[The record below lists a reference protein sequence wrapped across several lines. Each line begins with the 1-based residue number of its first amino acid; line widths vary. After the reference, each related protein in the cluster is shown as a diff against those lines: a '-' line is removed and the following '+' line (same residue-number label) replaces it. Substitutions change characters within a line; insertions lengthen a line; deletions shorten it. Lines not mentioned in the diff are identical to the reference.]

1 MSRKSLKDILKPMKN
16 TGVLRWSVTIS
27 LGTNPFILLELFQF
41 SLVGAAIVLITLVSG
56 VWFTEG
62 GIAITDIT
70 AALKVSALVL
80 SAVMTGFLLL
90 TVLFFSNRY
99 FATFHM
105 DSKGIYHE
113 GSRGADERGEW
124 FCLRIRPY
132 PVVGAIKATK
142 TRSRHL
148 LWDKVDSFQNLPCMR
163 VIILRRGIWHMLRL
177 YTPDVT
183 THEAVVQFLTDFL
196 PQAAMVTTFPP

>member
-1 MSRKSLKDILKPMKN
+1 MSRKRLKDILKPMEN
-16 TGVLRWSVTIS
+16 TGVLRWSVTVP

-41 SLVGAAIVLITLVSG
+41 ALVGAAIVLVTLVSG

-70 AALKVSALVL
+70 AALEVSALVL
-80 SAVMTGFLLL
+80 GAVMTGFLLL
-90 TVLFFSNRY
+90 AFLFFSNRY

-105 DSKGIYHE
+105 DPNGIYHE
-113 GSRGADERGEW
+113 GSRGTDERGEW

-132 PVVGAIKATK
+132 PVAGAIKAAR

-148 LWDKVDSFQNLPCMR
+148 RWDKVDSFQDIPGMR

-177 YTPDVT
+177 YTPDAP
-183 THEAVVQFLTDFL
+183 THEAVVRFLTGLL
-196 PQAAMVTTFPP
+196 P